1 MPFAAIIF
9 RKQEVFM
16 LRIIVR
22 TLIIY
27 ITLLIVMRIMGK
39 RQLGELELSEL
50 ITTLLFS
57 EIATTPIT
65 TPSARLIDAIVP
77 IGIIAALEIL
87 FSLIMLKFPTL
98 KRMLTSGPSVI
109 IQKGRINKKEMLKS
123 RITIDELVSQIRQ
136 NGVYSLSEVDY
147 AILEENGKISVIPK
161 SDFRPPSV
169 RDAGIKVKDSGVMH
183 IIIADG
189 KINSYNLEL
198 IGKDKK
204 WLESLLNKQRLK
216 PKDIFCMTVDDANN
230 VFIQTNTARI
240 INLQ

>member
-1 MPFAAIIF
+1 
-9 RKQEVFM
+9 M
-16 LRIIVR
+16 LRIILR

-27 ITLLIVMRIMGK
+27 ITLLIIMRLMGK

-65 TPSARLIDAIVP
+65 TPSTRLIDAIVP

-87 FSLIMLKFPTL
+87 FSFIMIKFPTL

-109 IQKGRINKKEMLKS
+109 IQKGKINKKEMLKS
-123 RITIDELVSQIRQ
+123 RITLDELISQIRQ
-136 NGVYSLSEVDY
+136 NGVYDLDEVDY
-147 AILEENGKISVIPK
+147 AILEENGKMTVVPK
-161 SDFRPPSV
+161 SSQRPPTLK
-169 RDAGIKVKDSGVMH
+169 DMKIKSKDTGVMH
-183 IIIADG
+183 IIIADK

-204 WLESLLNKQRLK
+204 WLESLLKKHSLK
-216 PKDIFCMTVDDANN
+216 PDDIFCMTVDDAGRI
-230 VFIQTNTARI
+230 FLQTNKAQVITI
-240 INLQ
+240 K